1 MDEGDESV
9 AFSWVLSQLG
19 FFCGSPVFFLL
30 FRGFL
35 DFVIGFFLAF
45 QGIFRLC
52 NRFFMQFFV
61 IIKVTEKQEKKGK
74 GHARIFVGFDL
85 DQVSED
91 EV

>member
-1 MDEGDESV
+1 MDEEDESV
-9 AFSWVLSQLG
+9 DFFMGFKTAGVLLMKPS
-19 FFCGSPVFFLL
+19 
-30 FRGFL
+30 
-35 DFVIGFFLAF
+35 FFLAF

-61 IIKVTEKQEKKGK
+61 IIKVTEKLEKKGK
-74 GHARIFVGFDL
+74 GHARVFVGFDL

>member
-9 AFSWVLSQLG
+9 DIFLG
-19 FFCGSPVFFLL
+19 FKSAGFLL
-30 FRGFL
+30 WKPS
-35 DFVIGFFLAF
+35 FFLAF

-61 IIKVTEKQEKKGK
+61 IIKVTEKLEMKGK
-74 GHARIFVGFDL
+74 GHARVFVGFDL

>member
-1 MDEGDESV
+1 MDEKDESV
-9 AFSWVLSQLG
+9 DFFFGGKSAGVLLWKPS
-19 FFCGSPVFFLL
+19 
-30 FRGFL
+30 
-35 DFVIGFFLAF
+35 FFLAF

-61 IIKVTEKQEKKGK
+61 IIKVTEKLEKKGK
-74 GHARIFVGFDL
+74 GHARVFVGFDL

>member
-1 MDEGDESV
+1 MDERDESV
-9 AFSWVLSQLG
+9 DCFLG
-19 FFCGSPVFFLL
+19 FKSAGVLL
-30 FRGFL
+30 WKPS
-35 DFVIGFFLAF
+35 FFLAF

-61 IIKVTEKQEKKGK
+61 IIKVMEKLEKKGK
-74 GHARIFVGFDL
+74 GHARVFVGFDL

>member
-1 MDEGDESV
+1 MDEEDQSV
-9 AFSWVLSQLG
+9 DFFLG
-19 FFCGSPVFFLL
+19 FKSAGVLL
-30 FRGFL
+30 WKPS
-35 DFVIGFFLAF
+35 FFLAF

-61 IIKVTEKQEKKGK
+61 IIKVTEKLEKKGK
-74 GHARIFVGFDL
+74 GHAIVFVGFDL

>member
-1 MDEGDESV
+1 MDEEDESV
-9 AFSWVLSQLG
+9 DFLLG
-19 FFCGSPVFFLL
+19 FKSAGVLL
-30 FRGFL
+30 WKPS
-35 DFVIGFFLAF
+35 FFLAF

>member
-1 MDEGDESV
+1 MDEKDESV
-9 AFSWVLSQLG
+9 D
-19 FFCGSPVFFLL
+19 FFLC
-30 FRGFL
+30 FKSAGFL
-35 DFVIGFFLAF
+35 LWKPSFFLVF

-61 IIKVTEKQEKKGK
+61 IIKVTEKLEKKGK

>member
-1 MDEGDESV
+1 MFLV
-9 AFSWVLSQLG
+9 FKHAG
-19 FFCGSPVFFLL
+19 FHFKVPS
-30 FRGFL
+30 
-35 DFVIGFFLAF
+35 FFLAF

-61 IIKVTEKQEKKGK
+61 IIKVTEKLEMKGK
-74 GHARIFVGFDL
+74 GHARVFVGFDL

>member
-9 AFSWVLSQLG
+9 DIFLG
-19 FFCGSPVFFLL
+19 FKSAGFLLWKPSFFL
-30 FRGFL
+30 
-35 DFVIGFFLAF
+35 VF

-61 IIKVTEKQEKKGK
+61 IIKVTEKLEKKGK
-74 GHARIFVGFDL
+74 GHARGFVGFDL
-85 DQVSED
+85 DLVYED